1 MQLGATMAEFAL
13 VAPLLFLLVFGLIEF
28 GRIMQINSTVAEAAR
43 QAARQAAANADPLDQ
58 PFGTP
63 DYTKPCAGTVFTA
76 DAKGPGCLTSLRI
89 RETVGKILEG
99 GGLDPNPRLRDGA
112 TAQECIKPLSPLDL
126 PLPGKASVCVMPA
139 EGTGRSSYAD
149 CPDATASLGRKPKAG
164 ELGGRQVEWK
174 DPLFKGGNGS
184 ALGAMPGCFL
194 IQVTVVYTYQP
205 ASGLLAGVIGD
216 RVKISSSSAT
226 LAEY

>member
-1 MQLGATMAEFAL
+1 MAEFAL

-63 DYTKPCAGTVFTA
+63 DYNKPCAGTVFTTNA
-76 DAKGPGCLTSLRI
+76 TGPGCLTSLRI
-89 RETVGKILEG
+89 SETVGKILAG
-99 GGLDPNPRLRDGA
+99 GGLDPNPRLRDGT
-112 TAQECIKPLSPLDL
+112 TAQDCIKPPVPADL
-126 PLPGKASVCVMPA
+126 PLPGKANVCVMPA

-149 CPDATASLGRKPKAG
+149 CPTATAALGHQPKAG
-164 ELGGRQVEWK
+164 ELGGRQAEWANF
-174 DPLFKGGNGS
+174 PFKGGDGK
-184 ALGAMPGCFL
+184 PGCFL

-216 RVKISSSSAT
+216 RVRIASSTAT